1 MKVQT
6 SSNQPSSSSN
16 IDEETAL
23 DRLENSLLSE
33 VSSVVVSDDVSNDT
47 TIDSSIIGTAIV
59 NNKQTKK
66 EKNKKEKH
74 TCEVSICLNPKSKKA
89 DYVMTPCKH
98 EFCCSCLLKHITSA
112 KTCPL
117 CRHNIVDNCIDT
129 FQPIRIR
136 QAVNVAKQTI
146 ESYDFEAEYNAMA
159 AFNDRNILNSLVKTV
174 SVDCIRNVLQVQRD
188 MNYSI
193 ETNDQ
198 FVNNMGSGIGR
209 EI

>member
-1 MKVQT
+1 MKVQNNIENQSQFEQLEST
-6 SSNQPSSSSN
+6 SS
-16 IDEETAL
+16 AL
-23 DRLENSLLSE
+23 AVLENSLNTN
-33 VSSVVVSDDVSNDT
+33 DDNS
-47 TIDSSIIGTAIV
+47 IIESQDSSNGTSITGTLNV
-59 NNKQTKK
+59 INNKKMKK

-74 TCEVSICLNPKSKKA
+74 TFECCICLNTKSKKQ

-98 EFCCSCLLKHITSA
+98 EFCCSCLLKHITSS

-146 ESYDFEAEYNAMA
+146 DTYDFEAEYNAMA

-188 MNYSI
+188 MNYSS
-193 ETNDQ
+193 EHNDQ
-198 FVNNMGSGIGR
+198 FVNNMGENI
-209 EI
+209 

>member
-1 MKVQT
+1 MKVQNNIENQSLLEQLEELEST
-6 SSNQPSSSSN
+6 SS
-16 IDEETAL
+16 AL
-23 DRLENSLLSE
+23 GVLENSLNTN
-33 VSSVVVSDDVSNDT
+33 DDN
-47 TIDSSIIGTAIV
+47 SIIESEDSASGTSITGTENV
-59 NNKQTKK
+59 INNKQQMKK

-74 TCEVSICLNPKSKKA
+74 TFECCICLNTKSKKQ

-146 ESYDFEAEYNAMA
+146 DTYDFEAEYNAMA
-159 AFNDRNILNSLVKTV
+159 AFNDINILNSLVKTV
-174 SVDCIRNVLQVQRD
+174 SVDCIRNVLQLQRD

-198 FVNNMGSGIGR
+198 FVNNMGGNI
-209 EI
+209 

>member
-1 MKVQT
+1 MKVQNNIE
-6 SSNQPSSSSN
+6 NQSQFEQHESAS
-16 IDEETAL
+16 TVL
-23 DRLENSLLSE
+23 DTLENSLNTN
-33 VSSVVVSDDVSNDT
+33 DDNN
-47 TIDSSIIGTAIV
+47 SIIESEDSANCTSITGTVNVI
-59 NNKQTKK
+59 NNKKMKK

-74 TCEVSICLNPKSKKA
+74 TFECCICLNTKSKKQ

-146 ESYDFEAEYNAMA
+146 ETYDFEAEYNAMA
-159 AFNDRNILNSLVKTV
+159 AFNDINILNSLVKTV
-174 SVDCIRNVLQVQRD
+174 SVDCIRNVLQLQRD
-188 MNYSI
+188 MNYSSGN
-193 ETNDQ
+193 NDQ
-198 FVNNMGSGIGR
+198 FVNNMG
-209 EI
+209 ENM